1 MKKICFLT
9 FLLCVMATFTASAQY
24 IGNAGQVDRKGGN
37 LYASDGTKIDNA
49 TALQYMSEKT
59 YYEYYRPGK
68 SLFTSGI
75 VLSATGA
82 GIIVGSVA
90 FDLINASL
98 HPVDPYKVV
107 YVPVVSL
114 IGGIAGGA
122 MLLVS
127 VPLYAVGA
135 VKLNK
140 AAEKCG
146 PQGLSYSPELSFVSR
161 TGGLGLVIDF

>member
-1 MKKICFLT
+1 MKKLFFV
-9 FLLCVMATFTASAQY
+9 FLLCLAASLTASAQY
-24 IGNAGQVDRKGGN
+24 IGNSGQVDRKGGN
-37 LYASDGTKIDNA
+37 LYTSDGTKIDNA
-49 TALQYMSEKT
+49 SALQYMSEKT

-68 SLFTSGI
+68 RLFTSGI
-75 VLSATGA
+75 VLSAAGA

-127 VPLYAVGA
+127 VPLYAVGT